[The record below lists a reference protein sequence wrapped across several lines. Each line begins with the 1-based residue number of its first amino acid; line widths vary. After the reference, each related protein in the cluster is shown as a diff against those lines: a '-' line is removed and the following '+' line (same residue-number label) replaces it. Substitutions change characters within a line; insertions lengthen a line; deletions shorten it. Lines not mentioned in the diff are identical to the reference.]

1 MEQLPTH
8 VIVTIVVCSSLGII
22 GLVAG
27 GYGLYIAYF
36 YTPTEDLGME
46 MVQMN
51 AQMSSI
57 DILEMI
63 NDLPLEDPQFLLLLV
78 AIFLLLWD
86 KS

>member
-1 MEQLPTH
+1 MEHLPTH
-8 VIVTIVVCSSLGII
+8 VIATIVVCSSLGII

-36 YTPTEDLGME
+36 YTPTEELGME

-51 AQMSSI
+51 NI
-57 DILEMI
+57 DILGMI